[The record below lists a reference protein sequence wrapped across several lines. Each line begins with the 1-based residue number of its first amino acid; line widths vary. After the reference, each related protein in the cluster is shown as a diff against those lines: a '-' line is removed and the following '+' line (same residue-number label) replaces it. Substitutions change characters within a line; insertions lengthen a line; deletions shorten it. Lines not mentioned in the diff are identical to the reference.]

1 MTYIDVL
8 VVAYKKY
15 DIRAH
20 MCILCISL
28 KYYYEIESKWE
39 RWGVCVCER
48 ERECVRINSLTLE
61 ARHSENT
68 VVAKLGIL
76 GIT

>member
-1 MTYIDVL
+1 MRT
-8 VVAYKKY
+8 
-15 DIRAH
+15 
-20 MCILCISL
+20 LCISL

-39 RWGVCVCER
+39 RWGVCVCVRER
-48 ERECVRINSLTLE
+48 ERVCVRINSLTLE